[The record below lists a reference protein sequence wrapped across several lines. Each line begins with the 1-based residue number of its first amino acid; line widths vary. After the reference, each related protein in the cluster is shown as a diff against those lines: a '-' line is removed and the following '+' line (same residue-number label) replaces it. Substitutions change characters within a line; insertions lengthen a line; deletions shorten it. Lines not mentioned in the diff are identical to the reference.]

1 MTLPEGFQNKSF
13 YSCCDL
19 VNFSPFAKWIL
30 SADDSSDRTRT
41 NFVALIIH
49 LAFNLYNLDP
59 ETHIKALVNNF
70 NSANV
75 DSAQVS
81 VSENSD
87 ANNSVLIDDIEILPP
102 GDGEK
107 KANDET
113 VTATKE
119 TDLVE
124 GKSVTPEKSK
134 KSVEHSE
141 EKVVSDVKKD
151 PSPNKNINN
160 SASSKLWRI
169 KPIHEI
175 NNVVNQEDE
184 IEIIQVETKTK
195 SSKANEVAD
204 QMPNKEGATKEDKE
218 SNEDRVNF
226 IPTKEDRAKEDR
238 VNFIPGSEKKNVPSP
253 ESISNT
259 LSIIVKNALS
269 DASASA
275 SSSKTKSPH
284 SISEPHFRINDV
296 TISPANISR
305 KVVS

>member
-59 ETHIKALVNNF
+59 ESHIKALVNNF
-70 NSANV
+70 NSADV
-75 DSAQVS
+75 DSDQVS
-81 VSENSD
+81 VSENSV

-102 GDGEK
+102 GDK
-107 KANDET
+107 NANDET
-113 VTATKE
+113 VSASKE

-141 EKVVSDVKKD
+141 KVVSDVKKD
-151 PSPNKNINN
+151 PSPNKNINS

-204 QMPNKEGATKEDKE
+204 QMPNKEGETKEDKE
-218 SNEDRVNF
+218 NNEDRVNF
-226 IPTKEDRAKEDR
+226 IPTKEDKAMEDR

-253 ESISNT
+253 EGVSKN

-269 DASASA
+269 DTSAST

-284 SISEPHFRINDV
+284 SMPEPHFRINDV
-296 TISPANISR
+296 TISPANLSR
-305 KVVS
+305 KVVSRLI